1 MGINIYIKGIIE
13 REWKVKDKIIKP
25 IDNMT
30 GHTGFLVFA
39 DILI

>member
-25 IDNMT
+25 IHNTT
-30 GHTGFLVFA
+30 GHNGFLVFA

>member
-1 MGINIYIKGIIE
+1 MLIE
-13 REWKVKDKIIKP
+13 WEKTNSGKWKVKDKIIKP